1 MSIFAVIAPEHNPR
15 LAAKIAE
22 LFPLRYQFA
31 PGQYVVSAPGPTA
44 QTVASQIDSTGQLVG
59 KFVVFSVAGY
69 WGYHDKPLW
78 EWLTLNSG

>member
-1 MSIFAVIAPEHNPR
+1 MPVFAVIAPQYDQR
-15 LAAKIAE
+15 LAAAVPAK
-22 LFPLRYQFA
+22 FPRHFQIA

-44 QTVASQIDSTGQLVG
+44 QQIAMQLGPNGEVG

-69 WGYHDKPLW
+69 WGFYDKTLW